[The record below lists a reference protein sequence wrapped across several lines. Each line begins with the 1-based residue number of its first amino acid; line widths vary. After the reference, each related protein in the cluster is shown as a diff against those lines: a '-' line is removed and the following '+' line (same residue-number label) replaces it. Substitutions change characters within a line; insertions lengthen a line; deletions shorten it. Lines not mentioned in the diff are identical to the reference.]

1 MREDM
6 HKGEFIKKIIWLR
19 VTYDFTHNAVEN
31 EAHVVLECPLHNP
44 IRDKF
49 LLIFE
54 DAILGSLNSYF
65 QYDHEVNIN
74 LYLTKVATCP
84 PQV

>member
-74 LYLTKVATCP
+74 LYLT
-84 PQV
+84 